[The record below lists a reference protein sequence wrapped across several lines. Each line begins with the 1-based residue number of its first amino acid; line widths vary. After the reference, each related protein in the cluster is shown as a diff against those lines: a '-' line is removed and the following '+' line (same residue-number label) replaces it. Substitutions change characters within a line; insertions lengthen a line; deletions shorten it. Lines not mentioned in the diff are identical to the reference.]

1 MTTFHEGGVRYTLTR
16 VEQSFAEWRKDPKYV
31 ERLANYGVDPLGSS
45 PDEFATMIAADIK
58 LWAEAVRIAG
68 VKLQ

>member
-1 MTTFHEGGVRYTLTR
+1 MGTVLR
-16 VEQSFAEWRKDPKYV
+16 VQRATKDPKYV

-58 LWAEAVRIAG
+58 LWAETVRIAG